1 MTGAPIRRI
10 AISTGG
16 GDAPGLNA
24 VIRATVSAAL
34 RRGWEC
40 VGIRD
45 GYNGLLVPERYP
57 QGGLVPL
64 THERVR
70 GISHLGGTI
79 LGTTNKGDPFHFPVR
94 NPDGSMGERDRSD
107 ELVACFAQNG
117 IDALITVGGDGSLSI
132 AHELHRKGL
141 RVVGVPKTIDNDLD
155 KTFTTFGF
163 DTAVSFATEC
173 LDRLHSTAE
182 SHQRIMV
189 VEMMGRYAGWIAL
202 HAGIAGGAH
211 AILLPE
217 IPFDLAGVVD
227 QIQAR
232 DALGRMYSLVVVAE
246 GASDGFW
253 SEQAQL
259 VDWQTPPQQIC
270 DYSNP
275 PFAKWFVG
283 GTTNLCHNAVDRHL
297 WTAPTSRADFCL
309 HRDRPGKG
317 LHLPRTAHRGAAH
330 GRRAEGPGRAK
341 GRPRPDLHADDPRGR
356 VCHAG
361 LHPHRRHPLGGVR
374 RLCLRRAGLAH
385 RRLRA
390 PRVIVSADGGMR
402 GGKAVEYKPLLDEA
416 IRLSATNPRPCCW
429 STARSRPCPW

>member
-1 MTGAPIRRI
+1 MTAAPIRRI

-117 IDALITVGGDGSLSI
+117 IDALVTVGGDGSLSI

-189 VEMMGRYAGWIAL
+189 FEMMGRYAGWIAL

-246 GASDGFW
+246 GAFPRDGQRAL
-253 SEQAQL
+253 S
-259 VDWQTPPQQIC
+259 
-270 DYSNP
+270 
-275 PFAKWFVG
+275 
-283 GTTNLCHNAVDRHL
+283 
-297 WTAPTSRADFCL
+297 AP
-309 HRDRPGKG
+309 
-317 LHLPRTAHRGAAH
+317 
-330 GRRAEGPGRAK
+330 AEAG
-341 GRPRPDLHADDPRGR
+341 HAER
-356 VCHAG
+356 
-361 LHPHRRHPLGGVR
+361 LGGMGEQVAR
-374 RLCLRRAGLAH
+374 ELAH
-385 RRLRA
+385 RTGKDA
-390 PRVIVSADGGMR
+390 RVVVLGHLLR
-402 GGKAVEYKPLLDEA
+402 GGSPTSFDRLAALRFGTAAVRALEEGLSGVMVSLAFPNVEYVPLAEVAGRMKGVPLDGD
-416 IRLSATNPRPCCW
+416 TVQ
-429 STARSRPCPW
+429 TARDLGICLGD